1 MLYNAGQCFTDSRN
15 LHSPHETHSHQKGFF
30 GFGDSRNPLLQMGL
44 MDGAVAERLDS
55 RVGNLTARV
64 DACNSPP
71 LLAPAFFTAPFRRH
85 RHRIL
90 FPTTRPPHVRWVTC
104 PYVNLFPVLHETTL
118 GGNSNLL
125 LAFLLSHEDLS
136 SQQLRFTCNISFPF
150 RERCLG
156 DSPSKNDFNTRSC
169 TSNLSSNCVSRLS
182 SHHFFVNKTTDKVCL
197 KPYLC
202 PQCVTILILRCKSM
216 HARRERVGFIL
227 RPLAP
232 CFHLGP
238 PPGSLAP

>member
-1 MLYNAGQCFTDSRN
+1 MLASASQTRATSTVHMKPIPIKRV
-15 LHSPHETHSHQKGFF
+15 FF

-104 PYVNLFPVLHETTL
+104 PYVTLFPVLHETTL

-136 SQQLRFTCNISFPF
+136 SQQLRFTCNISLPF
-150 RERCLG
+150 REQCLG
-156 DSPSKNDFNTRSC
+156 DSPWHWRRGKSVVCKPRMCIAGGCECKC
-169 TSNLSSNCVSRLS
+169 TL
-182 SHHFFVNKTTDKVCL
+182 CL
-197 KPYLC
+197 
-202 PQCVTILILRCKSM
+202 M
-216 HARRERVGFIL
+216 
-227 RPLAP
+227 
-232 CFHLGP
+232 
-238 PPGSLAP
+238 

>member
-1 MLYNAGQCFTDSRN
+1 MSTSSQSCTKWA
-15 LHSPHETHSHQKGFF
+15 
-30 GFGDSRNPLLQMGL
+30 
-44 MDGAVAERLDS
+44 
-55 RVGNLTARV
+55 
-64 DACNSPP
+64 
-71 LLAPAFFTAPFRRH
+71 
-85 RHRIL
+85 
-90 FPTTRPPHVRWVTC
+90 
-104 PYVNLFPVLHETTL
+104 TTL

-156 DSPSKNDFNTRSC
+156 DSPSKNEFNTRSC

-197 KPYLC
+197 KPYICL
-202 PQCVTILILRCKSM
+202 QCVTILILRCKSM

-238 PPGSLAP
+238 PPDSLAP

>member
-104 PYVNLFPVLHETTL
+104 PYVSLFPVLHEMGNHIRRKLQSSL
-118 GGNSNLL
+118 GFPSIQQGS
-125 LAFLLSHEDLS
+125 FCPTVEIHMQYKS
-136 SQQLRFTCNISFPF
+136 SF
-150 RERCLG
+150 
-156 DSPSKNDFNTRSC
+156 
-169 TSNLSSNCVSRLS
+169 
-182 SHHFFVNKTTDKVCL
+182 
-197 KPYLC
+197 
-202 PQCVTILILRCKSM
+202 
-216 HARRERVGFIL
+216 
-227 RPLAP
+227 
-232 CFHLGP
+232 
-238 PPGSLAP
+238 

>member
-1 MLYNAGQCFTDSRN
+1 MSTSSQSCTKWAT
-15 LHSPHETHSHQKGFF
+15 
-30 GFGDSRNPLLQMGL
+30 
-44 MDGAVAERLDS
+44 
-55 RVGNLTARV
+55 
-64 DACNSPP
+64 
-71 LLAPAFFTAPFRRH
+71 
-85 RHRIL
+85 
-90 FPTTRPPHVRWVTC
+90 
-104 PYVNLFPVLHETTL
+104 TTL

-197 KPYLC
+197 KPYICL
-202 PQCVTILILRCKSM
+202 QCVTILILRCKSM
-216 HARRERVGFIL
+216 HTRRERVGFIL

-238 PPGSLAP
+238 APGSLAPSHPHLTIDTQCNLLTEHDALEPQLRGSVSSSQD